1 MSNLGMPHLCERCGY
16 NQEAPA
22 EPDERR
28 IVIPASV
35 GPAELAL
42 CMDCLHLWGKIRDLP
57 LMRPRLDE
65 RGIRARVYELAVT
78 GMGLKSGTLGR
89 ASVEAAIQVAT
100 EYTEADRFFDKV
112 ALGFINGADYD
123 VLVERAGG
131 AKTP

>member
-1 MSNLGMPHLCERCGY
+1 
-16 NQEAPA
+16 
-22 EPDERR
+22 
-28 IVIPASV
+28 
-35 GPAELAL
+35 
-42 CMDCLHLWGKIRDLP
+42 
-57 LMRPRLDE
+57 
-65 RGIRARVYELAVT
+65 VYELAVT